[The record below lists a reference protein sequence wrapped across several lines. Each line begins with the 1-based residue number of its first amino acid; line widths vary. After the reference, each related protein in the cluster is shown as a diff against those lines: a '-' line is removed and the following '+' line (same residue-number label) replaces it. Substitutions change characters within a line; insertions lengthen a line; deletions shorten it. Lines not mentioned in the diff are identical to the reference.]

1 MLNNVKCIVII
12 INFVVD
18 LYIERESD
26 FMRLYVAMSG
36 I

>member
-1 MLNNVKCIVII
+1 MLNNVKCVVII

-18 LYIERESD
+18 LYRERESD

>member
-1 MLNNVKCIVII
+1 MLNNIKCIVII

-18 LYIERESD
+18 LYIEREFD